1 MAEPTPLRG
10 PPPGGAPAH
19 AVTPDETTAAI
30 LAKHTAGVQLTSS
43 EGGKLGAWKKKLK
56 SLLPGASVPPVAK
69 SAVVPATG
77 PLAVGGG
84 GPAAAPADGLDV
96 IPFDPLVAQRTAA
109 AILRRADAITVRYLE
124 RAATEA
130 GATGATLERFRAAG
144 SLPPDDR
151 ALICDL
157 APDAMRELGLDP
169 RSSPLFTI
177 SAVLGLHVTNLWLAI
192 DELKKMRAPAPPP
205 PPPPKPAVPATTT
218 TPPAPTTPNLSG
230 KPADGTPG

>member
-1 MAEPTPLRG
+1 MAEPTPFRG
-10 PPPGGAPAH
+10 PPPGGAPAQ
-19 AVTPDETTAAI
+19 AVTPDDQTAAI
-30 LAKHTAGVQLTSS
+30 LAKHSAGVQLTSS

-56 SLLPGASVPPVAK
+56 SILPGASVPPVARPP
-69 SAVVPATG
+69 VVPAAG
-77 PLAVGGG
+77 PLAVDGGG
-84 GPAAAPADGLDV
+84 QVAPPADGLDV
-96 IPFDPLVAQRTAA
+96 VPFDPLVAQRTAA
-109 AILRRADAITVRYLE
+109 AILRRADAISVRYLE

-151 ALICDL
+151 ALICEL

-169 RSSPLFTI
+169 RSSPLVTI

-205 PPPPKPAVPATTT
+205 PKPAATVPP
-218 TPPAPTTPNLSG
+218 TPTPGLSHSPAS
-230 KPADGTPG
+230 ADGTPG